1 MNSLKKIHILMIFI
15 LAGAYNAVYSL
26 VFMKSIY
33 YQLMQ
38 DGLGL
43 THFRLGQLYSVFG
56 MTSMVSYLLGA
67 YFLSRFKC
75 WKLVSV
81 SLLITGALTMYL
93 AAMPP
98 YPVMAVIFGVVGFL
112 LGAVFYSAHLQVLH
126 NIGAPYCQGTV
137 FSLFYVFNGL
147 MGIVFASAGLG
158 LTALDAPDPALMRLL
173 FLFFGII
180 NIIIALFAAVIL
192 RKLDIDPAEQMPV
205 RLESVR
211 HLAKNRRLWLVI
223 AIVFT
228 NYIAFSSLNYILL
241 FLESMYAVP
250 AAFMDVLLIMRTY
263 LIFIIAGPIAGRITD
278 RFRSASRLM
287 KYSFLL
293 NAAVLEVMLLL
304 GRFSY
309 IIMLL
314 CILLSCLFI
323 NMGKSMALLTVDE
336 AGISPAFYGIAV
348 SFISFCAYSPDA
360 FYYSMSGAI
369 LDLSPENGYSIV
381 FLIVV
386 VVSLAGFILSRF
398 LEKSDRTQ

>member
-1 MNSLKKIHILMIFI
+1 
-15 LAGAYNAVYSL
+15 
-26 VFMKSIY
+26 
-33 YQLMQ
+33 
-38 DGLGL
+38 
-43 THFRLGQLYSVFG
+43 
-56 MTSMVSYLLGA
+56 
-67 YFLSRFKC
+67 
-75 WKLVSV
+75 
-81 SLLITGALTMYL
+81 
-93 AAMPP
+93 
-98 YPVMAVIFGVVGFL
+98 
-112 LGAVFYSAHLQVLH
+112 
-126 NIGAPYCQGTV
+126 
-137 FSLFYVFNGL
+137 
-147 MGIVFASAGLG
+147 
-158 LTALDAPDPALMRLL
+158 
-173 FLFFGII
+173 
-180 NIIIALFAAVIL
+180 
-192 RKLDIDPAEQMPV
+192 
-205 RLESVR
+205 
-211 HLAKNRRLWLVI
+211 
-223 AIVFT
+223 
-228 NYIAFSSLNYILL
+228 
-241 FLESMYAVP
+241 
-250 AAFMDVLLIMRTY
+250 
-263 LIFIIAGPIAGRITD
+263 
-278 RFRSASRLM
+278 M

>member
-1 MNSLKKIHILMIFI
+1 MNGLKKIHILMIFI

-211 HLAKNRRLWLVI
+211 HL
-223 AIVFT
+223 
-228 NYIAFSSLNYILL
+228 
-241 FLESMYAVP
+241 FLQQVSYTRTSYKRQREVTPPKA
-250 AAFMDVLLIMRTY
+250 VLL
-263 LIFIIAGPIAGRITD
+263 
-278 RFRSASRLM
+278 
-287 KYSFLL
+287 SFL
-293 NAAVLEVMLLL
+293 
-304 GRFSY
+304 F
-309 IIMLL
+309 
-314 CILLSCLFI
+314 
-323 NMGKSMALLTVDE
+323 
-336 AGISPAFYGIAV
+336 
-348 SFISFCAYSPDA
+348 
-360 FYYSMSGAI
+360 
-369 LDLSPENGYSIV
+369 
-381 FLIVV
+381 
-386 VVSLAGFILSRF
+386 SRF
-398 LEKSDRTQ
+398 LF